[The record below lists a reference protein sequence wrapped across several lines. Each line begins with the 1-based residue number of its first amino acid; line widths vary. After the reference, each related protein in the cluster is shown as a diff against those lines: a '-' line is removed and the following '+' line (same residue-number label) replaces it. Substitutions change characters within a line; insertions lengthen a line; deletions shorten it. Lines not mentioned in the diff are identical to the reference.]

1 MFHTYVLNKSLFL
14 DHKHHLCFLLFVVE
28 LFYEVCLPASV
39 LSLEFFLQFGEDA
52 LKEGMQPG
60 SNGGGGMHD
69 LFDML
74 NGGGGGRRQPA
85 GPKKGED
92 VVHRLNVSL
101 KELYLGV
108 VRCVASPR
116 YMCPVFEK
124 QAQLQ
129 CLFFTMQCAAL
140 A

>member
-1 MFHTYVLNKSLFL
+1 MQY
-14 DHKHHLCFLLFVVE
+14 
-28 LFYEVCLPASV
+28 
-39 LSLEFFLQFGEDA
+39 GEDA

-60 SNGGGGMHD
+60 SGGGGGMHD

-116 YMCPVFEK
+116 FMCPVFDENHCS
-124 QAQLQ
+124 ACFSLCNVLLWLD
-129 CLFFTMQCAAL
+129 CLKRTL
-140 A
+140 ADLKL